1 VWYVRG
7 DAVSLLA
14 VEGVSVGFGGVRAL
28 TDVSLSI
35 DNGQIVGLIGPNGA
49 GKTTL
54 LGVVS
59 GLQAC
64 KPGRVSFKGNDIT
77 RLPPHRRARLGISR
91 TFQRLEL
98 WNSMTV
104 ADNIRAAA
112 EFSSGWRSNLDPGQR
127 VEELLDQMSLRSI
140 AGDSAASLP
149 SGLARVVEV
158 ARALASTPDLVLLD
172 EPSAGLDTKE
182 SEALADVLR
191 EVNAGGTAIL
201 LVEHHVE
208 MVMALCAKVVVL
220 DFGQVIGSGSPAE
233 VRQLP
238 EVQNAYLGAAL

>member
-1 VWYVRG
+1 M
-7 DAVSLLA
+7 SLLA
-14 VEGVSVGFGGVRAL
+14 VEGVSVRFGGVRAL
-28 TDVSLSI
+28 TDVSLTI

-64 KPGRVSFKGNDIT
+64 KPGRVTFQGSDIT
-77 RLPPHRRARLGISR
+77 GLPPHRRARLGISR

-98 WNSMTV
+98 WNSM
-104 ADNIRAAA
+104 
-112 EFSSGWRSNLDPGQR
+112 
-127 VEELLDQMSLRSI
+127 
-140 AGDSAASLP
+140 
-149 SGLARVVEV
+149 V
-158 ARALASTPDLVLLD
+158 ARALASNPDLVLLD

-182 SEALADVLR
+182 SAALAEVLR

-220 DFGQVIGSGSPAE
+220 DFGQVIGSGAPAE

>member
-1 VWYVRG
+1 
-7 DAVSLLA
+7 VSLLA

-28 TDVSLSI
+28 TDVSLSV
-35 DNGQIVGLIGPNGA
+35 DDGQIVGLIGPNGA

-59 GLQAC
+59 GLQSC
-64 KPGRVSFKGNDIT
+64 KPGRVYFKGADIT
-77 RLPPHRRARLGISR
+77 RLPPHRRARSGLSR

-98 WNSMTV
+98 WNSMSV

-112 EFSSGWRSNLDPGQR
+112 EFSSGWRSKLDPAQR
-127 VEELLDQMSLRSI
+127 VEELLDRMSLRSI

-158 ARALASTPDLVLLD
+158 ARALASNPDLVLLD

-208 MVMALCAKVVVL
+208 MVMSLCAKVVVL
-220 DFGQVIGSGSPAE
+220 DFGQVIGSGAPAE

-238 EVQNAYLGAAL
+238 EVQNAYLGASL